1 MPNSREWSLLE
12 ILNETTDFFLKSGI
26 EEYRL
31 HAELLLADVLG
42 LNRLDLYLQFDR
54 LITKSEVDLYR
65 EYVRKRVGG
74 MPVQYVLGKTSFRY
88 LDLVVTP
95 DVLIPRHDTEILVD
109 VALDYVG
116 KLGVPKCLDLCCG
129 SGAIALSIAYECKQA
144 FIVGSD
150 VSDSALKIAVRNSYL
165 NQLNKRVYWVC
176 SDLYDGLNFYD
187 FDIITCNPPYIP
199 SKEIQSLQ
207 PEIREYEPFLALDGG
222 EDGLDY
228 FRYILKEVTRYLAIG
243 GSLILE
249 VGDNQADTVTKLVGR
264 SGYFES
270 LSTVKDLKDRP
281 RIIIGNKKLG

>member
-12 ILNETTDFFLKSGI
+12 ILNETTDFFLRSGI

-228 FRYILKEVTRYLAIG
+228 YRYILKEVTRYLAIG

>member
-150 VSDSALKIAVRNSYL
+150 VSDL
-165 NQLNKRVYWVC
+165 
-176 SDLYDGLNFYD
+176 
-187 FDIITCNPPYIP
+187 
-199 SKEIQSLQ
+199 
-207 PEIREYEPFLALDGG
+207 
-222 EDGLDY
+222 
-228 FRYILKEVTRYLAIG
+228 
-243 GSLILE
+243 SLIH
-249 VGDNQADTVTKLVGR
+249 
-264 SGYFES
+264 
-270 LSTVKDLKDRP
+270 
-281 RIIIGNKKLG
+281 I

>member
-1 MPNSREWSLLE
+1 MANSRQWPLLE
-12 ILNETTDFFLKSGI
+12 ILNETAGFFLKNGI

-54 LITKSEVDLYR
+54 IITQSEVDLYR

-116 KLGVPKCLDLCCG
+116 DLGVPKCLDLCCG
-129 SGAIALSIAYECKQA
+129 SGAIALSIAYECKGA

-150 VSDSALKIAVRNSYL
+150 VSDSALKIAMRNSNL
-165 NQLNKRVYWVC
+165 NQLNNRVYWVC
-176 SDLYDGLNFYD
+176 SDLYDGFNFSD

-228 FRYILKEVTRYLAIG
+228 YRHILKEVTRYLAIG

-249 VGDNQADTVTKLVGR
+249 VGDDQADTVTKMVGR

>member
-12 ILNETTDFFLKSGI
+12 ILNETTNFFLKSGI

-199 SKEIQSLQ
+199 NKEIQSLQ

-249 VGDNQADTVTKLVGR
+249 VGDDQADTVTKLVGR

>member
-1 MPNSREWSLLE
+1 MPNSPEWSLLE

-228 FRYILKEVTRYLAIG
+228 YRHILKEVTRYLAIG

-249 VGDNQADTVTKLVGR
+249 VGDDQADTVTKLVGR

>member
-249 VGDNQADTVTKLVGR
+249 VGDDQADTVTKLVGR